1 MSQFQMISSNPER
14 QWREIPPSNVTPAEV
29 NLELTGVTYQPVE
42 GFGGCFNEL
51 SWIALKQLPEE
62 IREKIMDILFT
73 PDGECSFN
81 FGRLPI
87 GASDYAAEWYSHNEF
102 SGDYSMEKFS
112 IARDQLYLIPYIKA
126 ALKRRNDLKLFAS
139 PWSPPTWMKFPKAYN
154 YGTMIWS
161 KENLSAYALYLLK
174 FVQAYQE
181 AGIHIRQLHVQ
192 NEPAADQKFP
202 SCLWTGEQ
210 LREFIRDYL
219 GPLFERS
226 GVATE
231 IWLGTINSGAYDSY
245 VHSVLSDPP
254 ARRFISGVGYQWAGK
269 EAAQRTYESWPELG
283 LMQTENECGDGQ
295 NTWEYAHYVFNLFRH
310 YFSNGVRAYIYWNM
324 VLPPEGQS
332 TWGWKQ
338 NSLITVRPD
347 TREVIFNPE
356 FYVMKHFA
364 HFVKPGAVRLGL
376 KGPWTGNA
384 LAFKNPNGEIIII
397 LNNPFSDNRRLS
409 IQNGTTVA
417 GFELKPYSINS
428 ILILSRESDMPK
440 P

>member
-1 MSQFQMISSNPER
+1 MFKLQLISSNPDQ
-14 QWREIPPSNVTPAEV
+14 QWQEIPAINITTSEV
-29 NLELTGVTYQPVE
+29 NLELTGVTYQTIE

-51 SWIALKQLPEE
+51 SWIALSQLPE
-62 IREKIMDILFT
+62 KTQGKVMDLLFK
-73 PDGECSFN
+73 PDGECNFS

-102 SGDYSMEKFS
+102 PGDYSMEKFS
-112 IARDQLYLIPYIKA
+112 IARDRLYLIPYIQA

-154 YGTMIWS
+154 YGTMIWT

-202 SCLWTGEQ
+202 SCRWTGEQ

-226 GVATE
+226 GVSTE
-231 IWLGTINSGAYDSY
+231 IWLGAINSGAYDSY
-245 VHSVLSDPP
+245 VHSVLSDPL

-269 EAAQRTYESWPELG
+269 EAVQRTYESWPGIG
-283 LMQTENECGDGQ
+283 LMQTENECGDGG
-295 NTWEYAHYVFNLFRH
+295 NTWDYAHYVFNLFRH

-324 VLPPEGQS
+324 VLLPEGQS

-338 NSLITVRPD
+338 NSLITVKPD

-356 FYVMKHFA
+356 FYVMKHFS

-384 LAFKNPNGEIIII
+384 LAFKNPNNQIIIV

-409 IQNGTTVA
+409 LRDGGMITS
-417 GFELKPYSINS
+417 FELKPYSINS
-428 ILILSRESDMPK
+428 IVINQ
-440 P
+440 